1 MSRTH
6 VLVVR
11 NWDEML
17 TALPVADEIILG
29 GLDDFRA
36 EVIKKVEVTGYP
48 YRPGETRHTTA
59 EGVQWRV
66 EPAMSYPVAIKRVG
80 LDG

>member
-6 VLVVR
+6 VFVVR

-17 TALPVADEIILG
+17 TARGIADEIILG
-29 GLDDFRA
+29 GRDDFRA

-48 YRPGETRHTTA
+48 YRPGETSQTVA
-59 EGVQWRV
+59 AQGKWRV
-66 EPAMSYPVAIKRVG
+66 KPAMSYPVAIKKVG
-80 LDG
+80 PA